1 MSVTAAEGFVASGC
15 HAGVKRRRY
24 DMAMVATEDRK
35 PVAAAA
41 VFTQNKFFAPPVAA
55 SRERLAA
62 NGGRAAAIIVNSG
75 NANAGTGAPGRADAE
90 AMCGAA
96 AARRRPQ

>member
-1 MSVTAAEGFVASGC
+1 MSVTAAEGFVAAGC

-24 DMAMVATEDRK
+24 DMALVVTEDRK

-62 NGGRAAAIIVNSG
+62 NNGRAAAIISP
-75 NANAGTGAPGRADAE
+75 ASAPTRAIKSS
-90 AMCGAA
+90 
-96 AARRRPQ
+96 AR